1 MLDLSWDQA
10 GNSPRPQ
17 TSKGSAGAGETAAT
31 RERILLSLASQLA
44 SPGTAPPAPGSIPGC
59 PKNATVAATQEGHY
73 WGEGVQGSPRWTDG
87 VLSVAGRRKQRSG
100 RASGLYGPWGPG

>member
-1 MLDLSWDQA
+1 MLDLSWDRLETLPTPKPARGQQE
-10 GNSPRPQ
+10 P
-17 TSKGSAGAGETAAT
+17 GETVAT

-59 PKNATVAATQEGHY
+59 PKNATVAATQEGHD

-87 VLSVAGRRKQRSG
+87 VLSVAGRREQGSG
-100 RASGLYGPWGPG
+100 WASGLYGPWGPG